1 MAIDAFKDRIENEQL
16 MTEYNLMSPVIGR
29 LIVEVEDIEQQRG
42 SIVIPRVLWSEYCSL
57 VVKIEKLFKCVSCI
71 QHVPAYVFLKV
82 CK

>member
-42 SIVIPRVLWSEYCSL
+42 SIVIPRVLWSECS
-57 VVKIEKLFKCVSCI
+57 
-71 QHVPAYVFLKV
+71 
-82 CK
+82 